1 MGLNK
6 EECLKAIDVIARY
19 CADRKGEPVPP
30 RFELTNEL
38 DVLMKLI
45 EKHFDNT
52 LDFKHFKL
60 HSKSYLK
67 TLKKDELIDYIYMVY
82 HNWENDNFGF
92 NNVMKYATELL
103 NKNNAYEEIIKKHG
117 LENLTLHELDC
128 AFKKMLSY
136 VEENNRLMNFL
147 SQQNEI
153 IKEYQNGEA
162 YKELKR
168 SYDELLG
175 HAVAFQEELI
185 NLKDNPPLKFE
196 ELEKGM
202 WVWVKDKKMYKQ
214 VIKTYVRE
222 FDEIETVH
230 VNGYYLG
237 FEENRFY
244 RYEVKD
250 NAN

>member
-1 MGLNK
+1 MPKIELTK
-6 EECLKAIDVIARY
+6 EECLKAFNHILH
-19 CADRKGEPVPP
+19 CDRDTCSWISDAYRNDFSTLYELINEH
-30 RFELTNEL
+30 FEL
-38 DVLMKLI
+38 K
-45 EKHFDNT
+45 
-52 LDFKHFKL
+52 
-60 HSKSYLK
+60 
-67 TLKKDELIDYIYMVY
+67 
-82 HNWENDNFGF
+82 
-92 NNVMKYATELL
+92 
-103 NKNNAYEEIIKKHG
+103 EIIKNHG

-128 AFKKMLSY
+128 AFRKMLSY

-196 ELEKGM
+196 ELKPGM
-202 WVWVKDKKMYKQ
+202 WVWDNKW
-214 VIKTYVRE
+214 KTYYTIGKFRNKNIYARYVRFVVDPYTE
-222 FDEIETVH
+222 ESEVDYGWMGV
-230 VNGYYLG
+230 

-244 RYEVKD
+244 RYEVKE
-250 NAN
+250 